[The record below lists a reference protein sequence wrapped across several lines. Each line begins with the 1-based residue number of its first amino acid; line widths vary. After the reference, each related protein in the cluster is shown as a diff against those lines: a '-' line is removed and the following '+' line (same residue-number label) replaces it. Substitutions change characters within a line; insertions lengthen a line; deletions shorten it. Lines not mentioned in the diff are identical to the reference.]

1 MRSHSAVGML
11 AGLAIG
17 ATLGVA
23 AHLGFADSPWLET
36 LVRIVEPVGTIFLR
50 LLFML
55 VVPLVVSALSLGF
68 DIPL

>member
-11 AGLAIG
+11 AGLAVG

-23 AHLGFADSPWLET
+23 GHLLLGGSPALDVA
-36 LVRIVEPVGTIFLR
+36 LQIAEPIGTIFLR

-55 VVPLVVSALSLGF
+55 VVPLIANL
-68 DIPL
+68 